1 MSTEN
6 VDRYLGYAD
15 AALDLI
21 PDLPGTADDIAIAS
35 AHVGIAMLRAL
46 LKRGRT
52 MPEIIA
58 TLALLK
64 ERDGATLDVDVTVDD
79 WLSKN
84 VGATDE

>member
-21 PDLPGTADDIAIAS
+21 PDLPGTTDDIAIAA

-58 TLALLK
+58 VLRELD
-64 ERDGATLDVDVTVDD
+64 EGGAARLDVDITVDD

-84 VGATDE
+84 VASE